1 MSSATIIL
9 WIITVILFYFSW
21 KEGTGTIRKG
31 LDLTLATTKQ
41 NALLILLA
49 FIIVGF
55 VNVLSP
61 GELITAWIGPGS
73 GWSGIVISEFLGMLL
88 PGGPYVVFPL
98 IAVLSQ
104 AGAGFAPVITLVTSW
119 ATQSLLTVSFELPF
133 MGWRFTAIRWGLGL
147 LIPLLTGLI
156 VMYIWS

>member
-1 MSSATIIL
+1 MNSATIIL
-9 WIITVILFYFSW
+9 WCIAILFFFFSW
-21 KEGTGTIRKG
+21 RDGAETVQRGFE
-31 LDLTLATTKQ
+31 LAWGTTKQ

-55 VNVLSP
+55 VNILSP
-61 GELITAWIGPGS
+61 EELVTAWIGQGS
-73 GWSGIVISEFLGMLL
+73 GFKGIALAELLGMLL

-98 IAVLSQ
+98 ISILFE
-104 AGAGFAPVITLVTSW
+104 AGAGLAPGITLITSW
-119 ATQSLLTVSFELPF
+119 ATQSLLTVSFEIPF

-156 VMYIWS
+156 IMFIWG

>member
-9 WIITVILFYFSW
+9 WCISIILFFFSW
-21 KEGTGTIRKG
+21 RNGSETVHKG
-31 LDLTLATTKQ
+31 FELAWGTTKQ

-55 VNVLSP
+55 VNILSP
-61 GELITAWIGPGS
+61 EELVTAWIGPGS
-73 GWSGIVISEFLGMLL
+73 GLKGIALAEVLGMLL

-98 IAVLSQ
+98 ISTLFD
-104 AGAGFAPVITLVTSW
+104 AGAGLAPGITLITSW

-133 MGWRFTAIRWGLGL
+133 MGWRFTVIRWGLGL
-147 LIPLLTGLI
+147 LIPFLTGLI
-156 VMYIWS
+156 VLLIWG